1 MTFRILCLTKMGRE
15 TESCLWTVFFLV
27 PFKLLPVI
35 ATGFGVVVGVI
46 SLGMALVCVKKR
58 SGKDSNN
65 SLFHVKH
72 QTFLYACL
80 YAFPQF
86 PKVFILQ
93 KMFPNNF
100 IWMRISAAN
109 V

>member
-1 MTFRILCLTKMGRE
+1 MGSE
-15 TESCLWTVFFLV
+15 TDSCLWAVFFLV

-65 SLFHVKH
+65 SLFHVKP
-72 QTFLYACL
+72 QTIYACL

-86 PKVFILQ
+86 LKVLILQ
-93 KMFPNNF
+93 KIFPNNF
-100 IWMRISAAN
+100 IWMSISAAN